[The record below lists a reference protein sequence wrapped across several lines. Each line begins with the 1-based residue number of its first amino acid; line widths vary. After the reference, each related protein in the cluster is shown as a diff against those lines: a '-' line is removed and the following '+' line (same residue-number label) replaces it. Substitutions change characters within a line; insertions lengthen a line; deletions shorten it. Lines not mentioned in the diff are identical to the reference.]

1 MVNIDTGTAPST
13 QAAPSSQPGGTPA
26 ALQPKSKRTYFAID
40 GWGALVLPLL
50 IFLVVVFLVPL
61 VAMLVKSFTDPEP
74 GFGNYVAVFAEPLY
88 MKVILNTFYVAVLVT
103 VVTLLLAYP
112 YAYLMTLVP
121 PLWRNIMMVIMLIPF
136 WTSVLVR
143 SFALIVLLRDTGVI
157 NTVLTDIGA
166 IDEPVTMLRTFGGVV
181 FGMVQVSLPFAV
193 LPMYAT
199 MSGID
204 KRLGLAAQNLGARPS
219 GAFWRV
225 FVPLSLPGV
234 AAGLLLTFIQALG
247 YYITPALLGG
257 PQNTMIGELIV
268 QQVSAV
274 LRYGFAAA
282 LATMLLVLTL
292 VLLGAA
298 GKFLNLEKALMRR
311 S

>member
-1 MVNIDTGTAPST
+1 MST
-13 QAAPSSQPGGTPA
+13 VETAAPSSTA
-26 ALQPKSKRTYFAID
+26 AAPKRKYLAID
-40 GWGALVLPLL
+40 GWGALVVPLV

-61 VAMLVKSFTDPEP
+61 AAMLVKSFTDPEP

-88 MKVILNTFYVAVLVT
+88 MKVIMNTFYVALLVT
-103 VVTLLLAYP
+103 LVTLLLAYP

-121 PLWRNIMMVIMLIPF
+121 PFWRNVMMVVMLIPF

-157 NTVLTDIGA
+157 NTMLTDIGA
-166 IDEPVTMLRTFGGVV
+166 IDEPITMLRTFSGVV

-219 GAFWRV
+219 GAFWRI
-225 FVPLSLPGV
+225 FVPLSVPGV

-292 VLLGAA
+292 VLLGVA

-311 S
+311 N

>member
-1 MVNIDTGTAPST
+1 MTAT
-13 QAAPSSQPGGTPA
+13 HTEAIATAATSGSEGPVK
-26 ALQPKSKRTYFAID
+26 PKRSMKRYFAID

-50 IFLVVVFLVPL
+50 LFLVVVFLVPL

-74 GFGNYVAVFAEPLY
+74 GLDNYRAVFAEPLY
-88 MKVILNTFYVAVLVT
+88 MKVIFNTFYVATLVT
-103 VVTLLLAYP
+103 LVTLLLAYP
-112 YAYLMTLVP
+112 YAYLMTLVKP
-121 PLWRNIMMVIMLIPF
+121 FWRTVMMVIMLIPF

-143 SFALIVLLRDTGVI
+143 SFALIVLMRDTGVM
-157 NTVLTDIGA
+157 NTLLIDTGIT
-166 IDEPVTMLRTFGGVV
+166 DEPITMLRTFGGVV

-204 KRLGLAAQNLGARPS
+204 KRLSLAAQNLGARPS

-225 FVPLSLPGV
+225 FVPLSVPGV

-282 LATMLLVLTL
+282 LATMLLLLTL
-292 VLLGAA
+292 ALLGLAS
-298 GKFLNLEKALMRR
+298 KFLNLEKALMRR

>member
-1 MVNIDTGTAPST
+1 MTVTDPRPAEASPSHPEKR
-13 QAAPSSQPGGTPA
+13 QK
-26 ALQPKSKRTYFAID
+26 PKRSIRRYLAFD
-40 GWGALVLPLL
+40 GWGALVVPLL
-50 IFLVVVFLVPL
+50 IFLVIVFVVPL
-61 VAMLVKSFTDPEP
+61 GAMFVKSFTDPEP
-74 GFGNYVAVFAEPLY
+74 GLENYQAVFAESLY
-88 MKVILNTFYVAVLVT
+88 MKVIFNTFYVAILVT
-103 VVTLLLAYP
+103 LVTLVLAYP
-112 YAYLMTLVP
+112 YAYLMTLVTP
-121 PLWRNIMMVIMLIPF
+121 FWRSVMLVIMLIPF

-143 SFALIVLLRDTGVI
+143 SFSLIVLLRDTGVI
-157 NTVLTDIGA
+157 NTALTETGA
-166 IDEPVTMLRTFGGVV
+166 IDEPITLLRTFSGVI

-225 FVPLSLPGV
+225 FVPLSVPGV

-268 QQVSAV
+268 QQVSSV

-282 LATMLLVLTL
+282 LATLLLVLTL
-292 VLLGAA
+292 LLLGIAS
-298 GKFLNLEKALMRR
+298 KFLNLEKALMRR

>member
-1 MVNIDTGTAPST
+1 MTAT
-13 QAAPSSQPGGTPA
+13 QTEAIATAATSDPEGPA
-26 ALQPKSKRTYFAID
+26 KPKRSMKRYFAID

-50 IFLVVVFLVPL
+50 LFLVVVFVVPI
-61 VAMLVKSFTDPEP
+61 VAMLEKSFSDPEL
-74 GFGNYVAVFAEPLY
+74 GLDNYRAVFAEPLY
-88 MKVILNTFYVAVLVT
+88 MKVIFNTFYVATLVT
-103 VVTLLLAYP
+103 LVTLLLAYP
-112 YAYLMTLVP
+112 YAYLMTLVKP
-121 PLWRNIMMVIMLIPF
+121 FWRTVMMVIMLIPF

-143 SFALIVLLRDTGVI
+143 SFALIVLMRDTGVM
-157 NTVLTDIGA
+157 NTLLIDTGIT
-166 IDEPVTMLRTFGGVV
+166 DEPITMLRTFGGVV

-204 KRLGLAAQNLGARPS
+204 KHLSLAAQTLGARPS

-225 FVPLSLPGV
+225 FVPLSVPGV

-282 LATMLLVLTL
+282 LATMLLLLTL
-292 VLLGAA
+292 ALLGLAS
-298 GKFLNLEKALMRR
+298 KFLNLEKALMRR